1 MSDQEKGL
9 GLGDLGDSG
18 VAPSSDP
25 NGSGSQ
31 NEPTPDWR
39 TELIPEDLR
48 EEKMW
53 ADIKTPQDA
62 MKMLHSSQKL
72 LGKEK
77 IVRPDADSPPEVWDE
92 FYKVAGRPESAE
104 KYDFAEDFTDE
115 QKGLFD
121 EEGLN
126 KFKELAYQEGVSSK
140 AFQSMI
146 KFYADFVGESNE
158 ALSASANEA
167 IQAGLNELK
176 AEWRGEDF
184 SNNTKI
190 AQSALEQ
197 LGDENLTKL
206 IMDDPK
212 LRNNPSLIK
221 LFHRI
226 GQSQLDDTPLATGTG
241 TALKTDSVTHARQQL
256 REFEEKNAD
265 VLMAHNYQGPKN
277 REEVLAQRFQL
288 LRKAYPERP
297 SVDGSAGFSEFE
309 IPV

>member
-1 MSDQEKGL
+1 MSDQDPSPT
-9 GLGDLGDSG
+9 LGDLEGS
-18 VAPSSDP
+18 ASASPDP
-25 NGSGSQ
+25 KVEGSP
-31 NEPTPDWR
+31 NTNDWR

-104 KYDFAEDFTDE
+104 KYEFGEDFTDE
-115 QKGLFD
+115 NKALFD
-121 EEGLN
+121 EEGLG
-126 KFKELAYQEGVSSK
+126 KFKELAHENGVSGK
-140 AFQSMI
+140 AFQSMV
-146 KFYADFVGESNE
+146 KWYADYVNQANE
-158 ALSASANEA
+158 ALSGEANQA
-167 IQAGLNELK
+167 IQAGLDELK

-184 SNNTKI
+184 ENNTKI

-197 LGDENLTKL
+197 LGDDNLKNL
-206 IMDDPK
+206 IMEDPK
-212 LRNNPSLIK
+212 LRNHPSLIK

-226 GQSQLDDTPLATGTG
+226 GQSQLDDSPIATGTG
-241 TALKTDSVTHARQQL
+241 TKLSTDSVTHARQQL
-256 REFEEKNAD
+256 QDFEEKHAD
-265 VLMAHNYQGPKN
+265 VLLSHNYQGPKN
-277 REEVLAQRFQL
+277 REQIIAQRFEIMK
-288 LRKAYPERP
+288 KAYPTRP
-297 SVDGSAGFSEFE
+297 TVDSGQGFSEFE